1 MNKTLNA
8 ERGTDS
14 QQRMVR
20 RVCKICGDFEDE
32 HHEPDYLEIPAGCV
46 CDWRTWDYYNK
57 TALPP
62 ACSEYKG
69 DGKENCQTCEHDEA
83 CHTPNNQAQAR
94 RTGGVDCK

>member
-1 MNKTLNA
+1 MSDKRKD
-8 ERGTDS
+8 RGTGS
-14 QQRMVR
+14 QQRLVR

-46 CDWRTWDYYNK
+46 CDWRTWDYDNK

-69 DGKENCQTCEHDEA
+69 DGKENCQTCEHDKE
-83 CHTPNNQAQAR
+83 CHTPNDKSDSR
-94 RTGGVDCK
+94 